1 MEKLEDTG
9 ITSHVIKILT
19 VSLPSNRWCKMNPN
33 SVKTE
38 ATDPLI
44 YKKLAA
50 THIDILSKCE
60 KFSFVFTFDVR
71 RNPPAFWRVPHPNL
85 ALSVARQF
93 FSFTTNLP
101 PPSRIIF
108 IERLLKFIS
117 ITGIGAEVEKKRNS
131 VVEREKQKA
140 IRSTEEVVRREEE
153 AKRLEVSCRI
163 DL

>member
-1 MEKLEDTG
+1 
-9 ITSHVIKILT
+9 
-19 VSLPSNRWCKMNPN
+19 MNQN

-71 RNPPAFWRVPHPNL
+71 RNPPFWVPYPNL
-85 ALSVARQF
+85 ALSVARQS
-93 FSFTTNLP
+93 FSFTANLL

-117 ITGIGAEVEKKRNS
+117 ITGIGAGIEKKRNS